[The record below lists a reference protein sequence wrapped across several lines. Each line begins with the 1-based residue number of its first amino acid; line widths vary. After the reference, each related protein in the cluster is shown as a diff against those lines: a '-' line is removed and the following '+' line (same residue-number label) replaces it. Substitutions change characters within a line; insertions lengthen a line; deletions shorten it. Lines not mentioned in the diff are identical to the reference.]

1 MPPTLFISN
10 VDKIYHTRSKLL
22 ADYVKYFQTLFMCR
36 NLVVATRT
44 EEWNH
49 TTWASYKSFLQV
61 DEKLTLQQL
70 FGKQCAVCL
79 SAMLKSCFKNVYRIG
94 FVMGVKKRSMRII

>member
-1 MPPTLFISN
+1 M
-10 VDKIYHTRSKLL
+10 
-22 ADYVKYFQTLFMCR
+22 
-36 NLVVATRT
+36 VVTRT

-70 FGKQCAVCL
+70 FGKQCAVLPEC
-79 SAMLKSCFKNVYRIG
+79 NVKILFQERVQDRICYG
-94 FVMGVKKRSMRII
+94 S